1 MIKKYSGNRLRYLKR
16 RKIPATVAS
25 LLIFV
30 AGTVAYAGYMTND
43 KVAVDPIAFQPL
55 LQLIA
60 QVESDDNY
68 NAYFGNASNTAIDL
82 TNMSL
87 AEVLTWQKDY
97 VKQGSPSSA
106 VGRYQIISTT
116 LKSLIQDMKLD
127 MNQKFDPTL
136 QDRMAMTLLERRG
149 ASQYVNDEL
158 SREEFAANLAKE
170 WAALPKVTG
179 NNPQESYYASDGL
192 NRSLVSISEILS
204 VITKV

>member
-1 MIKKYSGNRLRYLKR
+1 MKR